1 MGYAVLAAYIKR
13 FWMAPSLRIDW
24 LAIGMIVAGYAI
36 TVGGFLYQLRY
47 EQVVKNLELT
57 WNFTTLNVA
66 IMTAGLFLLFRN
78 IHANGSDN
86 RVWRL
91 IDDMSRM
98 SYGMYLAH
106 IIVLNVIHARMAPMI
121 ENAFVRIPAI
131 AFTTFLITY
140 LGLKLLSLLPGS
152 KYLIG

>member
-1 MGYAVLAAYIKR
+1 
-13 FWMAPSLRIDW
+13 MAPSLRIDW

-121 ENAFVRIPAI
+121 GNAFVRIPAI